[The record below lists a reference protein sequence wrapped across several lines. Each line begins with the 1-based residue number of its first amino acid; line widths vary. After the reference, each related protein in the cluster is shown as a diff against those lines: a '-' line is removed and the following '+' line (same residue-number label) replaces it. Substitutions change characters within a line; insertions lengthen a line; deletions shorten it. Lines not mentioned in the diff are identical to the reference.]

1 MEIVALGIE
10 THDLSK
16 DYGPVR
22 ALDGLDLKVNE
33 GEVFG
38 FLGPNGAGKSTTI
51 RLLLDLIRPTRG
63 SASIRG
69 YDCQSQSVEARRHV
83 GYLAGEVLLY
93 DRMRGREMVDL
104 VAGLR
109 EHEVDRAHVRALAE
123 RLELDLSK
131 RVGTYSKGN
140 RQKLG
145 IVLAL
150 MHRPPVLLLDE
161 PTSGLDPF
169 NQRTAHELF
178 REAADN
184 GATVFFSSHIMS
196 EVEQLCDRVGII
208 REGKLITVSR
218 LDDLRGQG
226 ARHVKV
232 RFRDELPPS
241 ALPIADGIRELQ
253 RHGSLVEY
261 AVPGDVDPL
270 LKALAP
276 FHVIDLDTEQPTLEE
291 ILFTYY
297 EKEPV
302 A

>member
-1 MEIVALGIE
+1 MAAGIE

-22 ALDGLDLKVNE
+22 ALDGLDLQVE
-33 GEVFG
+33 AGEVFG

-63 SASIRG
+63 SASIHG
-69 YDCQSQSVEARRHV
+69 LDCQAQSVEARRQV

-93 DRMRGREMVDL
+93 DRMKGREMVEL

-109 EHEVDRAHVRALAE
+109 DQRVDRAHVDQLAE
-123 RLELDLSK
+123 RLELDLNR

-150 MHRPPVLLLDE
+150 MHRPAVLLLDE
-161 PTSGLDPF
+161 PTSGLDPL
-169 NQRTAHELF
+169 NQRTAQEIF
-178 REAADN
+178 REAAEA

-208 REGKLITVSR
+208 RGGHLVTVSK
-218 LDDLRGQG
+218 LDDLRGTG

-232 RFRDELPPS
+232 LFRGKLPPAS
-241 ALPIADGIRELQ
+241 FPVPDGIRELE
-253 RHGSLVEY
+253 RRGAEVEY
-261 AVPGDVDPL
+261 SVPGDVDPL
-270 LKALAP
+270 LKALIP
-276 FHVIDLDTEQPTLEE
+276 FEVIDIDTERPTLEE

>member
-1 MEIVALGIE
+1 MALGIE

-16 DYGPVR
+16 DYGSVR
-22 ALDGLDLKVNE
+22 ALDGLDLQVNQ

-63 SASIRG
+63 SANIRG
-69 YDCQSQSVEARRHV
+69 FDCQAQSLDARRHV

-93 DRMRGREMVDL
+93 DRMRGHEMVDL
-104 VAGLR
+104 VADLR
-109 EHEVDRAHVRALAE
+109 QDRVESAHVRDLAE

-169 NQRTAHELF
+169 NQRAAHELF

-208 REGKLITVSR
+208 RKGRLVTVSR
-218 LDDLRGQG
+218 LEDLRGQG

-232 RFRDELPPS
+232 RFRDNLPPV
-241 ALPIADGIRELQ
+241 ALPVSDGIRELQ
-253 RHGSLVEY
+253 RHGNLVEY
-261 AVPGDVDPL
+261 SVPGDLDPL

-276 FHVIDLDTEQPTLEE
+276 FHIVDLDTEQPTLEE

-297 EKEPV
+297 EKEP
-302 A
+302 AA